1 MPPITEAAIRSV
13 TIQKEVMSA
22 NAAVVSYFLA
32 INTNATVSKKKIG
45 YNSNTYICG
54 TIYLLCPPIFN
65 NV

>member
-32 INTNATVSKKKIG
+32 INTNATVSKKKIE